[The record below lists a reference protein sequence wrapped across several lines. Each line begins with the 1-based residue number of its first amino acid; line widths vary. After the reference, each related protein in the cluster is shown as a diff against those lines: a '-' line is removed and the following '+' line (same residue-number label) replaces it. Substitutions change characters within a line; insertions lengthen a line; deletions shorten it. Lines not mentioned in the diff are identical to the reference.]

1 MGKENSSGRNQNAG
15 RDQRESLR
23 DSRKDTRREERRRR
37 RIRNQV
43 IAYLVLVLLIIGVFT
58 GGYFG
63 VRFLIEHIKL
73 GNQQSIIS
81 GNQIVDTESGN
92 NSGVIATP
100 EDVVSSDEVPVPDPV
115 DPLQEEIAAR
125 ISSMTLEQKVA
136 NLFIVTPESITGV
149 TTATQAGDGTRSALG
164 EYAVGGIVYSERN
177 VQNADQFKTMITNTK
192 NMYQELYTSE
202 VWIVVREEGAVNV
215 IAGNATGVA
224 AQQAAGE
231 IGTSGDTGNA
241 YQAYLTIGSYL
252 KEYGVDV
259 NLGPVCDVSAEGSYL
274 GNRAFNTDADIVASM
289 IPSAVSGQ
297 SDFGVITCLTAFP
310 GQGSASGDPAN
321 GTAVAGKTLDEM
333 RSSDFLPFSAGFAA
347 GAQMVMVS
355 NMAVGEEVPCS
366 LSSVMI
372 TDVLRGELGFQGDVI
387 SADMDQKAITDHYSS
402 GEAAVMALQ
411 AGADMIM
418 KPANFSEAYAAVLA
432 AVADGTLTEER
443 IDESLTR
450 IYTIKMAD

>member
-1 MGKENSSGRNQNAG
+1 M
-15 RDQRESLR
+15 
-23 DSRKDTRREERRRR
+23 
-37 RIRNQV
+37 
-43 IAYLVLVLLIIGVFT
+43 IAYLVLVLLIMGVFT

-63 VRFLIEHIKL
+63 VRFLIDHIKL

-81 GNQIVDTESGN
+81 DNQIVDTESGN

-100 EDVVSSDEVPVPDPV
+100 EEVVSSDAVPVPDPV
-115 DPLQEEIAAR
+115 DPLQEEIAAY
-125 ISSMTLEQKVA
+125 IASMTMEQKIA

-149 TTATQAGDGTRSALG
+149 TTATQAGEGTRAALG

-192 NMYQELYTSE
+192 NMYQDFYTQK

-259 NLGPVCDVSAEGSYL
+259 NLGPVCDVSTEGSYL

-289 IPSAVSGQ
+289 IPSAVNGQ

-321 GTAVAGKTLDEM
+321 GTAAAGKTLDEM
-333 RSSDFLPFSAGFAA
+333 RSSDFLPFSAGFTA

-355 NMAVGEEVPCS
+355 NMTVGEEVPCS
-366 LSSVMI
+366 LSSMMI
-372 TDVLRGELGFQGDVI
+372 TDVLRGELGFQGVVI
-387 SADMDQKAITDHYSS
+387 TADMDQKAITDHYTS

-418 KPANFSEAYAAVLA
+418 KPANFAEAYAAVLA

>member
-15 RDQRESLR
+15 KNQ
-23 DSRKDTRREERRRR
+23 KDTRREERRRR

-100 EDVVSSDEVPVPDPV
+100 EEVVSSDEVPVPDPV
-115 DPLQEEIAAR
+115 DPLQEEIAAH

-192 NMYQELYTSE
+192 NMYQDLYTSK

-241 YQAYLTIGSYL
+241 YQAYLAIGSYL

-289 IPSAVSGQ
+289 IPSAVNGQ

-321 GTAVAGKTLDEM
+321 GTASAGKTLDEM

-355 NMAVGEEVPCS
+355 NMTVGEEVPCS
-366 LSSVMI
+366 LSSMMI
-372 TDVLRGELGFQGDVI
+372 TDVLRGELGFQGVVI
-387 SADMDQKAITDHYSS
+387 TADMDQKAITDHYTS

-418 KPANFSEAYAAVLA
+418 KPANFAEAYAAVLA

>member
-15 RDQRESLR
+15 KNQ
-23 DSRKDTRREERRRR
+23 KDTRREERRRR

-73 GNQQSIIS
+73 GNQQRIIS

-100 EDVVSSDEVPVPDPV
+100 EDVVSSDEAPVPDPV
-115 DPLQEEIAAR
+115 DPLQEEIAAH

-192 NMYQELYTSE
+192 NMYQDLYTSK

-259 NLGPVCDVSAEGSYL
+259 NLGPVCDVPAEGSYL

-289 IPSAVSGQ
+289 IPSAVNGQ

-310 GQGSASGDPAN
+310 GQGSASGDPVN
-321 GTAVAGKTLDEM
+321 GTVAAGKTLDEM
-333 RSSDFLPFSAGFAA
+333 RTSDFLPFSAGFAA

-355 NMAVGEEVPCS
+355 NMTVGEDVPCS
-366 LSSVMI
+366 LSSAMI
-372 TDVLRGELGFQGDVI
+372 TDVLRGELGFQGVVI
-387 SADMDQKAITDHYSS
+387 TADMDQKAITDHYNS

-418 KPANFSEAYAAVLA
+418 KPANFAEAYAAVLA

-450 IYTIKMAD
+450 IYMIKMAD

>member
-15 RDQRESLR
+15 KNQ
-23 DSRKDTRREERRRR
+23 KDTRREERRRR

-115 DPLQEEIAAR
+115 DPLQEEIAAH

-192 NMYQELYTSE
+192 NMYQDLYTSK

-259 NLGPVCDVSAEGSYL
+259 NLGPVCDVPAEGSYL

-289 IPSAVSGQ
+289 IPSAVNGQ

-321 GTAVAGKTLDEM
+321 GTAAAGKTLDEM
-333 RSSDFLPFSAGFAA
+333 RSSDFLPFSAGFTA

-355 NMAVGEEVPCS
+355 NMTIGEEVPCS
-366 LSSVMI
+366 LSSMMI
-372 TDVLRGELGFQGDVI
+372 TDVLRGELGFQGVVI
-387 SADMDQKAITDHYSS
+387 TADMDQKAITDHYTS

-418 KPANFSEAYAAVLA
+418 KPANFAEAYAAVLA

>member
-15 RDQRESLR
+15 KNQ
-23 DSRKDTRREERRRR
+23 KDTRREERRRR

-115 DPLQEEIAAR
+115 DPLQEEIAAH

-192 NMYQELYTSE
+192 NMYQDLYTSK

-259 NLGPVCDVSAEGSYL
+259 NLGPVCDVPAEGSYL

-289 IPSAVSGQ
+289 IPSAVNGQ

-321 GTAVAGKTLDEM
+321 GTASAGKTLEEM

-355 NMAVGEEVPCS
+355 NMTVGEEVPCS
-366 LSSVMI
+366 LSSMMI
-372 TDVLRGELGFQGDVI
+372 TDVLRGELGFQGVVI
-387 SADMDQKAITDHYSS
+387 TADMDQKAITDHYTS

-418 KPANFSEAYAAVLA
+418 KPANFAEAYAAVLA

>member
-15 RDQRESLR
+15 KEQR
-23 DSRKDTRREERRRR
+23 DTRREERRRR

-43 IAYLVLVLLIIGVFT
+43 IAYLVLVLLVIGVFT

-63 VRFLIEHIKL
+63 IRVLIEHIKS
-73 GNQQSIIS
+73 GSQQRIIS
-81 GNQIVDTESGN
+81 GNQIDDSESAN

-100 EDVVSSDEVPVPDPV
+100 EDMVSTDEMPVPEPV
-115 DPLQEEIAAR
+115 DPLQEEIAACLA
-125 ISSMTLEQKVA
+125 SMTMEQKIA

-149 TTATQAGDGTRSALG
+149 TTATQAGNGTRTALQ
-164 EYAVGGIVYSERN
+164 EYAVGGIVYSTRN

-192 NMYQELYTSE
+192 DMYRELYAPE

-224 AQQAAGE
+224 AQPAAGE

-252 KEYGVDV
+252 KDYGVDV
-259 NLGPVCDVSAEGSYL
+259 NLGPVCDVPAEGSYL

-289 IPSAVSGQ
+289 ISSAVNGQ

-310 GQGSASGDPAN
+310 GQGSASGDPVN
-321 GTAVAGKTLDEM
+321 GTAAAGKTLDEM
-333 RSSDFLPFSAGFAA
+333 RISDFLPFSAGFAA

-355 NMAVGEEVPCS
+355 NMTVGEDVPCS
-366 LSSVMI
+366 LSSAMI
-372 TDVLRGELGFQGDVI
+372 TDVLRGELGFQGVVI
-387 SADMDQKAITDHYSS
+387 TADMDQKAITAHYTS

-418 KPANFSEAYAAVLA
+418 KPANFAEAYAAVLA

-450 IYTIKMAD
+450 IYMIKMAD